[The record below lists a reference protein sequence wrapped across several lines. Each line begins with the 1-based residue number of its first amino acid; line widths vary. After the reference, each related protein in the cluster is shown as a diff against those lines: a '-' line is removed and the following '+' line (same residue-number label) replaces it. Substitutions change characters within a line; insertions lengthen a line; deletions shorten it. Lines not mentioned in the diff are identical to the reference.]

1 MVAALLLTTRGSS
14 LLLAAQRRAG
24 IPRCEELP
32 SFDLTLAKPLG
43 IVFEE
48 SDGGGLFV
56 AELQPGGSAAESAT
70 VWPYDLLLAVDGRD
84 CRDADF
90 DSAMGLL
97 IDAPPTLTLTL
108 GRERGR
114 AAALRLP
121 GGLVFASPGD
131 ELSPIL
137 KRCRFEV
144 EYDCLE
150 GSCGICEVFLQ
161 DEESDTG
168 RPVRACKKR
177 LPTGK
182 SASLMPLA
190 VLPRDS
196 PEARAYDA
204 AMEERLR
211 KRTT

>member
-1 MVAALLLTTRGSS
+1 MVAALLLSPARCS
-14 LLLAAQRRAG
+14 LALIAGALELRAARICG
-24 IPRCEELP
+24 

-56 AELQPGGSAAESAT
+56 AELQPGGSAAASAT

-84 CRDADF
+84 CRGADF

-97 IDAPPTLTLTL
+97 IDAPPELTLTI
-108 GRERGR
+108 GRERGQQ
-114 AAALRLP
+114 AALRLP

-137 KRCRFEV
+137 RRCKYEV

-150 GSCGICEVFLQ
+150 GSCGVCEVFLQ

-211 KRTT
+211 KRT

>member
-1 MVAALLLTTRGSS
+1 MVAALLLSTRGSS
-14 LLLAAQRRAG
+14 LLVSRRRAG
-24 IPRCEELP
+24 SPRCEELP

-48 SDGGGLFV
+48 ADSGGLFV
-56 AELQPGGSAAESAT
+56 AELQPGGSAAASAT

-90 DSAMGLL
+90 DSAMDLL
-97 IDAPPTLTLTL
+97 IDAPPTLTLTI

-137 KRCRFEV
+137 RRCKYEV

-150 GSCGICEVFLQ
+150 GSCGVCEVFLQ
-161 DEESDTG
+161 DEEAETG

-204 AMEERLR
+204 AMEERLK

>member
-1 MVAALLLTTRGSS
+1 MVAALLLSPARCS
-14 LLLAAQRRAG
+14 LALHRRRAG
-24 IPRCEELP
+24 TPRCEDLP

-97 IDAPPTLTLTL
+97 IDAPPTLTLTI

-137 KRCRFEV
+137 RRCKYEV

-211 KRTT
+211 GRNK